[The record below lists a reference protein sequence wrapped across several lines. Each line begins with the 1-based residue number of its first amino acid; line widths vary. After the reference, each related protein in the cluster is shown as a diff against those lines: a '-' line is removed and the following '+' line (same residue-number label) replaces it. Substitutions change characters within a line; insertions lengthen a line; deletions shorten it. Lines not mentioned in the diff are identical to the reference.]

1 VFVRRRSRRLSS
13 NRSSGSPAHRAPQTG
28 DAGLEVHARE
38 PRRGLDRLCSP
49 GPGPRPDP
57 MADSPET
64 ARRRWPPCRRRP
76 TRRRRPRR
84 SRSAP
89 LESRASRLRG
99 SKTRAASRA
108 SIGRGEIAQHPQRER
123 LVEEQLRRGFKDF
136 GLAQQD
142 KRPSRIAT
150 TEGFARSP
158 DETGRSALITHV
170 HAPMSAQESGPSR
183 GP

>member
-1 VFVRRRSRRLSS
+1 
-13 NRSSGSPAHRAPQTG
+13 
-28 DAGLEVHARE
+28 
-38 PRRGLDRLCSP
+38 
-49 GPGPRPDP
+49 
-57 MADSPET
+57 M
-64 ARRRWPPCRRRP
+64 
-76 TRRRRPRR
+76 
-84 SRSAP
+84 
-89 LESRASRLRG
+89 ESRARKFLRVKDEG
-99 SKTRAASRA
+99 SVQSLDRFGKL
-108 SIGRGEIAQHPQRER
+108 AQHSQRQR
-123 LVEEQLRRGFKDF
+123 LVQEQLRRGFKDF